1 MAEKDTA
8 ELWVKYT
15 DDDGKE
21 HFEPLEADEDCSF
34 DLDEAVAEYD
44 LEEVK
49 ALCGKTLREKFFLE
63 GMVTAYEKVLC
74 VYGVYDDD
82 DEE

>member
-21 HFEPLEADEDCSF
+21 RFEPLEANEDCSF

-63 GMVTAYEKVLC
+63 GMVTAYEKIL
-74 VYGVYDDD
+74 GVNDGE